1 MNEFKPKK
9 TKWIILACSIV
20 VLVGVGGYM
29 YIKSAANQMVMM
41 PISTVQAKQSD
52 MRITISGSGATA
64 AAERESVKGGDGGKI
79 AELLVQK
86 GSIVKKGQPLL
97 TFEGK
102 DVKDQIYQ
110 EELSLQKKII
120 DLDDAKDKLKSN
132 EDMNKVD
139 DLKNNVRKL
148 QLDIDLSNSKIASYK
163 KDQQAP
169 APIVSPIDGE
179 VTVVNNKVGDQL
191 NGSAVICEIVNY
203 NKLQLDIQ
211 VDEMD
216 ILKVKTGQTAD
227 ITVDALP
234 KEKFQGEVIDI
245 AKEGESKNGVSL
257 YSVTLQINKPGEIK
271 AGMSARAEIIVENK
285 TNVVV
290 VPIEAVQQ
298 RQGKSFVLVDDGTSK
313 QEPASTSE
321 VRQTTGIQTPGSMR
335 EVTIGIQNE
344 TYAEIVSGLKA
355 GENVMIPNA
364 AAATGN
370 ANTRRQNGQMP
381 MNGIQTGTRQQGV
394 TNGGGFAPSGGG
406 FSPSGGSS
414 NQNGNA
420 GNRR

>member
-9 TKWIILACSIV
+9 TKWIILACSII
-20 VLVGVGGYM
+20 VLVGVGGYI
-29 YIKSAANQMVMM
+29 YIKSTAKQTVMM
-41 PISTVQAKQSD
+41 TTSTVQSKQSD
-52 MRITISGSGATA
+52 IKITISGSGATA
-64 AAERESVKGGDGGKI
+64 AAEHESVKGGDGGKI

-86 GSIVKKGQPLL
+86 GSIVKKGQPLV

-110 EELSLQKKII
+110 EELSLQKKVI

-132 EDMNKVD
+132 EDMNKID
-139 DLKNNVRKL
+139 DLKNNIRKL
-148 QLDIDLSNSKIASYK
+148 QLDIDLSNSKISSYK

-169 APIVSPIDGE
+169 DPIVSPIDGE
-179 VTVVNNKVGDQL
+179 ITVVNNKVGDQI

-216 ILKVKTGQTAD
+216 ILKVKTGQTTEV
-227 ITVDALP
+227 TVDALP

-257 YSVTLQINKPGEIK
+257 YSVTLQINDPGEIK

-313 QEPASTSE
+313 QEPASTSAA
-321 VRQTTGIQTPGSMR
+321 RQTTGTQTPAIQTPGTMR

-355 GENVMIPNA
+355 GENVIIPNA
-364 AAATGN
+364 AATTGN

-381 MNGIQTGTRQQGV
+381 VNGIQMDTRQGV
-394 TNGGGFAPSGGG
+394 SGGGG
-406 FSPSGGSS
+406 FSPGGGGT
-414 NQNGNA
+414 QNGNA